1 MDEFLPVKLTPLEST
16 LSLTVLSLMLED
28 VSKRI
33 STVALTP
40 RSARKRVLESR
51 GLTNKVQNTKV
62 IFNCENYK
70 FDEENSYEIQI
81 NTITIYLIAVT
92 IESM

>member
-1 MDEFLPVKLTPLEST
+1 
-16 LSLTVLSLMLED
+16 MLED

-40 RSARKRVLESR
+40 ESARKRVLEAR

-62 IFNCENYK
+62 IFNCENDK
-70 FDEENSYEIQI
+70 FDEENSYEI
-81 NTITIYLIAVT
+81 
-92 IESM
+92 